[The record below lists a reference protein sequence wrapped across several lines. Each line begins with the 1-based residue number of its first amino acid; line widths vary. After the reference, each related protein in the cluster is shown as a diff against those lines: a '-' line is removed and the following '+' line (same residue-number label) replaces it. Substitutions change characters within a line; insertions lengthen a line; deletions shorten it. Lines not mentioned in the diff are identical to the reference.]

1 VTIWPLSGKPLSILS
16 TRLGDA
22 KSAQA
27 GRLGRG
33 PDIMR
38 DGMKR
43 GPKKRPLHKCRVCGE
58 YHFGTVADH
67 QVRKPKK
74 SLAGTDR
81 VNQKWRHECESCP
94 PRKLGGIEMQEL
106 DKYDTVRLLITKLWE
121 HKDIP
126 KNQDES
132 ILEYSKRVFA
142 YQVGIDISF
151 VGYEIIWVNFAERI
165 FSVQEYRGFLELV
178 VFKKYD
184 PIQAIIV
191 LIQGMKVKD
200 RFALDESDI
209 KK

>member
-1 VTIWPLSGKPLSILS
+1 
-16 TRLGDA
+16 
-22 KSAQA
+22 
-27 GRLGRG
+27 
-33 PDIMR
+33 
-38 DGMKR
+38 
-43 GPKKRPLHKCRVCGE
+43 
-58 YHFGTVADH
+58 
-67 QVRKPKK
+67 
-74 SLAGTDR
+74 
-81 VNQKWRHECESCP
+81 
-94 PRKLGGIEMQEL
+94 MQEL